1 MPLVGLVHS
10 TRLVIDAVHQVV
22 SSKCPD
28 ATFIH
33 VMDEGILRKL
43 ASEGQITPVVVQWL
57 GDMVESAAKAGAELV
72 VVSCSSLSPGVNRV
86 RERVSIPVLKI
97 DEPMVEH
104 AVSEANRIGL
114 VMTNPTTEAPSK
126 LLCEEV
132 CGRFGRTVELV
143 PRLCP
148 DAFAKLNRGDIQGH
162 DDEVVR
168 TVEDLLAETDVVML
182 AQISIAR
189 VKSQIDEAKRTRVYS
204 SLDFIAPK
212 VNAILAATGN

>member
-1 MPLVGLVHS
+1 MPLVGIVHS

-22 SSKCPD
+22 ASNCPD
-28 ATFIH
+28 AAFIH

-43 ASEGQITPVVVQWL
+43 ASEGQITPAIVEWL
-57 GDMVESAAKAGAELV
+57 GDMVESAAKAGADLA
-72 VVSCSSLSPGVNRV
+72 VVSCSSLSPGVNQV

-104 AVSEANRIGL
+104 AVSEADRIGL

-132 CGRFGRTVELV
+132 SGRLGRTVELL

-148 DAFAKLNRGDIQGH
+148 EAFAKLNRGDIQGH

-168 TVEDLLAETDVVML
+168 TVEALLAETDVVML

-212 VNAILAATGN
+212 VNAILAAK